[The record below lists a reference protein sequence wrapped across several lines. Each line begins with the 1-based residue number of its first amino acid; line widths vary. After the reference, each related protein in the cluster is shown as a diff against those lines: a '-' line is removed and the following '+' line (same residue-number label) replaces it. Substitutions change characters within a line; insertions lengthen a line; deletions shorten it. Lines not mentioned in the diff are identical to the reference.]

1 MDFYNFDE
9 ADNRKGETKMKRKLL
24 LWITGVLGLV
34 MIGAGIYTYHVYSN
48 VSKTLNEVNQP
59 LKRDASPKRSE
70 DMKQDA
76 PISILLMGSDPREGE
91 RGRSDSLMLVT
102 LNPVKQS
109 MQIIS
114 IPRDTYTEIV
124 GKGVKDKIN
133 HAYAFGG
140 VDITVAT
147 VENFLNVP
155 VDYYIEVN
163 MEGFKDIV
171 NAVGGVDVNNDL
183 DFTYT
188 GIHFEKGTLHLNGEE
203 ALAYSRMR
211 KLDSRGD
218 FGRQMRQRQVI
229 QSVIKNGA
237 NVETLANYGEILGAI
252 QKNVKTNLTQDEM
265 FKIQQN
271 YKETRNNIKEI
282 EINGEAQTIG
292 GTWYYIVSDEVRQE
306 LSKELREQLE
316 LSAQ

>member
-1 MDFYNFDE
+1 
-9 ADNRKGETKMKRKLL
+9 MKRKLL
-24 LWITGVLGLV
+24 SWISAVIGFAIL
-34 MIGAGIYTYHVYSN
+34 GAGIYTYQVYAS
-48 VSKTLNEVNQP
+48 VSKTLSEVNQP
-59 LKRDASPKRSE
+59 LKRDASSKQSE
-70 DMKQDA
+70 DMKQGA
-76 PISILLMGSDPREGE
+76 PISILLMGADPRKEE

-102 LNPVKQS
+102 LNRTKQS
-109 MQIIS
+109 MKILS

-133 HAYAFGG
+133 HSYAFGG
-140 VDITVAT
+140 VDTTVAT
-147 VENFLNVP
+147 VEKFLNVP
-155 VDYYIEVN
+155 VQYYIEVN

-183 DFTYT
+183 DFTYE
-188 GIHFEKGTLHLNGEE
+188 GIHFEKATLHLNGEK

-211 KLDSRGD
+211 MLDSRGD

-237 NVETLANYGEILGAI
+237 NIEILSNYGAILDAI
-252 QKNVKTNLTQDEM
+252 QKNVRTNLTQDEM

-271 YKETRNNIKEI
+271 YKETRNNIEEI
-282 EINGEAQTIG
+282 EVKGEGQMMG
-292 GTWYYIVSDEVRQE
+292 DTWYYIVPDEVRQE
-306 LSKELREQLE
+306 LSKKLREQLE